1 MFSSQLSMSSSKP
14 CFKAGAASLKHLLV
28 TCLQPQSHQADV
40 HAAGAAQY
48 SSGVP
53 GQMHKYVA
61 LYCAVLFLVAIAAP
75 MEQSNNA
82 AMYAEVSQSDLFRL
96 LFQIS

>member
-1 MFSSQLSMSSSKP
+1 M
-14 CFKAGAASLKHLLV
+14 
-28 TCLQPQSHQADV
+28 
-40 HAAGAAQY
+40 HAAGAAQF

-61 LYCAVLFLVAIAAP
+61 LHCAVLFLVAIAAP

-96 LFQIS
+96 LFQISRKAPHQQLPHVVQDL

>member
-1 MFSSQLSMSSSKP
+1 MR
-14 CFKAGAASLKHLLV
+14 
-28 TCLQPQSHQADV
+28 
-40 HAAGAAQY
+40 AAGAAQF

-96 LFQIS
+96 LFQKSQKAPPQQLPHAVQDL

>member
-1 MFSSQLSMSSSKP
+1 M
-14 CFKAGAASLKHLLV
+14 AASPKRLLV
-28 TCLQPQSHQADV
+28 TCLQPNQAVV
-40 HAAGAAQY
+40 HAAGAAQF

-53 GQMHKYVA
+53 GQMHKYMA

-82 AMYAEVSQSDLFRL
+82 AMYAEVSQSDFSCL
-96 LFQIS
+96 LFPASAAACRPSPVIECTW

>member
-1 MFSSQLSMSSSKP
+1 MR
-14 CFKAGAASLKHLLV
+14 
-28 TCLQPQSHQADV
+28 
-40 HAAGAAQY
+40 AAGAAQF

-82 AMYAEVSQSDLFRL
+82 AMYAEVSQSDIFRL
-96 LFQIS
+96 LLLTE

>member
-1 MFSSQLSMSSSKP
+1 M
-14 CFKAGAASLKHLLV
+14 
-28 TCLQPQSHQADV
+28 

-48 SSGVP
+48 TSGIP

-82 AMYAEVSQSDLFRL
+82 AMYAEVSQSDLFWL
-96 LFQIS
+96 LYQIFRSASAAAACCPRPVTECV